1 MMSPEQALFTKVKL
15 IAMETDIDTYEY
27 LPNNVDY
34 PFIFIGE
41 QFGDGIRDNKDTR
54 FITVSQ
60 SVHIYHDNH
69 RQRGTI
75 SSIIYDLQKE
85 IFKIK
90 RVGGR
95 KVEIVDDNLQ
105 ILPDNTTNTPL
116 LHGVLDITFRIY

>member
-1 MMSPEQALFTKVKL
+1 MSPEQALFTKVRQ
-15 IAMETDIDTYEY
+15 IAVETGIDTYDY
-27 LPNNVDY
+27 LPGDVDY

-41 QFGDGIRDNKDTR
+41 QISDGVRDNKDAR

-75 SSIIYDLQKE
+75 SNIIYDLQKE

-95 KVEIVDDNLQ
+95 KIEIVDDNLQ

-116 LHGVLDITFRIY
+116 LHGVLDITFIIK